1 MSMTLPEIGVRKFQ
15 GLPLN
20 PRMKSMGITG
30 IIEKPEGW
38 QASFEAYPNLSFI
51 LPAPV
56 VDWLFAKDQG

>member
-1 MSMTLPEIGVRKFQ
+1 MNTKPLPELGTVYK
-15 GLPLN
+15 GLPLT

-30 IIEKPEGW
+30 MVDENEGW
-38 QASFEAYPNLSFI
+38 RASFETYPNLSFI